1 MCSAAFSTYLPCA
14 QPLQR
19 PALPV
24 RGARRPRPS
33 SVVSSLHVDVRRRAA
48 PSRTRIPTHRL
59 YAERTLGQ
67 HSDDSAPCNLYQ
79 LYELYHRYS
88 RNMSTPPSPASPPP
102 TKTPP
107 PPHSSRSPDFHAN
120 VGSVIDTLRTD
131 YPTMLTEAPDLSIFR
146 DDLILSDSNGN
157 QLSGKDAYR
166 TVLFLLRAHARLFLT
181 GACIHI
187 VSMFYCDEDSRP
199 AIHVRWRMRATPRVW
214 ASPTSIIIDGISLY
228 YLDSHG
234 CVAAHT
240 FETRVRNGPAAE
252 ILRPVFNKQLVQN
265 GHVVVDM
272 TLHAAMSRC
281 KADVRMVGS
290 DDEDGDA
297 VLCMDLGAVQ
307 LGFAQYVNEVITRS
321 RVRTRQGPVS
331 DEGVGCGSR

>member
-1 MCSAAFSTYLPCA
+1 MCSAAFSNYLPCA

-19 PALPV
+19 PTLPL

-33 SVVSSLHVDVRRRAA
+33 SVVSSLNVDVRQRAA
-48 PSRTRIPTHRL
+48 PARACIPSYRL
-59 YAERTLGQ
+59 CAERTLGQ
-67 HSDDSAPCNLYQ
+67 HIDDSPPCNLYQ
-79 LYELYHRYS
+79 LYHQYS
-88 RNMSTPPSPASPPP
+88 RNMSRPPSPASPSP

-107 PPHSSRSPDFHAN
+107 PPQSNRSPDFHAN
-120 VGSVIDTLRTD
+120 VGSVIDTLRAD
-131 YPTMLTEAPDLSIFR
+131 YPTMLTDPPDLSMFR

-199 AIHVRWRMRATPRVW
+199 AIHVRWLMRATPRVW

-234 CVAAHT
+234 YVAAHT
-240 FETRVRNGPAAE
+240 FETRIRNGPAVE
-252 ILRPVFNKQLVQN
+252 IMRPVFNKQLVHN
-265 GHVVVDM
+265 GHVVVDT
-272 TLHAAMSRC
+272 TLHAAMSGFRTE
-281 KADVRMVGS
+281 AILVDS
-290 DDEDGDA
+290 DDEDVDA
-297 VLCMDLGAVQ
+297 VLCMDLASLQ
-307 LGFAQYVNEVITRS
+307 FGFAQYVYDVIARS
-321 RVRTRQGPVS
+321 RMRTQPGPVS
-331 DEGVGCGSR
+331 DEGAGCGSC